1 MLKIRDLG
9 TRGWLRRSAVLGLV
23 AGSTALASGCA
34 ISQQQELEMG
44 AQYAAQINQ
53 QLPIV
58 DDATLNRY
66 INVLGRQLAARGGRG
81 LQYQFFIV
89 NSNVVNAFA
98 VPGGYVYINRGIVE
112 RADNVSE
119 LAGVLAHEIAHVEH
133 RHGVEQME
141 KAQGANLGLTLA
153 YVLLGRRPSGV
164 EEAAINV
171 GGTLYFARHSR
182 EAENEADRTAVPLM
196 VAAGISPTG
205 LPTFFQEL
213 IAERQRSP
221 SALESWFSTHPLTE
235 DRIANTQ
242 ALVNQYTSAQLRNL
256 TTNTTQF
263 NDFKARMRRYA
274 APPPSQGT

>member
-58 DDATLNRY
+58 NDATLNRY

-119 LAGVLAHEIAHVEH
+119 LAGVLAHEIGHVIEKH
-133 RHGVEQME
+133 HLKILQQARLVDLGGKVLTSKVGENEQI
-141 KAQGANLGLTLA
+141 KALIGNGA
-153 YVLLGRRPSGV
+153 
-164 EEAAINV
+164 EM
-171 GGTLYFARHSR
+171 FARALDR
-182 EAENEADRTAVPLM
+182 NAETDADRIAVVL
-196 VAAGISPTG
+196 AARAGYDPFG
-205 LPTFFQEL
+205 LPTVLQDL
-213 IAERQRSP
+213 GRVARDDSRV
-221 SALESWFSTHPLTE
+221 ALLFKTHPHPD
-235 DRIANTQ
+235 DRLAALGDAIGSRLDGTKGQMLANRFYRVKQ
-242 ALVNQYTSAQLRNL
+242 
-256 TTNTTQF
+256 
-263 NDFKARMRRYA
+263 
-274 APPPSQGT
+274 

>member
-1 MLKIRDLG
+1 MAKY
-9 TRGWLRRSAVLGLV
+9 WNALRRGAVLGLL
-23 AGSTALASGCA
+23 AGTTTLAAGCA
-34 ISQQQELEMG
+34 VSQQQELEMG

-58 DDATLNRY
+58 DDANLNRY
-66 INVLGRQLAARGGRG
+66 INVLGRQIAARGARG

-98 VPGGYVYINRGIVE
+98 VPGGYVYINRGIIE

-141 KAQGANLGLTLA
+141 KAQSANLGLTLA
-153 YVLLGRRPSGV
+153 YVLLGRAPTGV
-164 EEAAINV
+164 EEAAINI
-171 GGTLYFARHSR
+171 GGGLYFARHSR

-196 VAAGISPTG
+196 VAAGISPVG
-205 LPTFFQEL
+205 LPTFFEEL

-221 SALESWFSTHPLTE
+221 NALESWFATHPLTE
-235 DRIANTQ
+235 DRIANTR
-242 ALVNQYTSAQLRNL
+242 ALVNQYSAAQLRNL
-256 TTNTTQF
+256 TLNTPQF
-263 NDFKARMRRYA
+263 TDFKARMRRYA
-274 APPPSQGT
+274 APPPEPRR